1 MNYFDEDPIT
11 KYPALDLLINSVL
24 FSECFNYE
32 LFYDPLDYWSAL
44 AFSTVFDCCSFLVFI
59 AEANPFF
66 ISIGLGV
73 AATVALVAFCYETI
87 PLNSKN
93 FFFEILHPESV

>member
-11 KYPALDLLINSVL
+11 KYPALDLFIYSML
-24 FSECFNYE
+24 FSEYFNYE

-44 AFSTVFDCCSFLVFI
+44 AFSSVFDYYNFLVFI
-59 AEANPFF
+59 VEANPFF
-66 ISIGLGV
+66 IRIGLGV
-73 AATVALVAFCYETI
+73 AATVTLVTFCFETI

-93 FFFEILHPESV
+93 FFFGILHPESV